1 MSTVVLAP
9 GTVISSIF
17 TALTLSPASN
27 CSILHH
33 FSFFSL
39 WQNILGGGTVTSLG
53 TNNMNIN
60 VHTIIVHGASD
71 LIGDKINVDII
82 QNMLKNF

>member
-1 MSTVVLAP
+1 M
-9 GTVISSIF
+9 
-17 TALTLSPASN
+17 
-27 CSILHH
+27 
-33 FSFFSL
+33 
-39 WQNILGGGTVTSLG
+39 TSLG